1 MTHVPFLIA
10 GWGVSLAA
18 CALYAMS
25 VMRRAKRLSTLVP
38 AERRRWMTG
47 DDSDVIVES

>member
-10 GWGVSLAA
+10 GWGVSIVAS
-18 CALYAMS
+18 ALYALS
-25 VMRRAKRLSTLVP
+25 VMRRAKRLSALVP

-47 DDSDVIVES
+47 DDSDVIGES